1 MEIEW
6 MALPPRPVPRRTV
19 NIDKTRVRFNSSCLH
34 RLRRRD
40 NANPRR
46 QQGCRRHRHP
56 RVLLADRVRGPRH
69 GHRQHRENGN
79 EVQTFILYF
88 NFPFNLLRYG
98 ANNLRLFII
107 KKHVNYHWPVLDPC

>member
-6 MALPPRPVPRRTV
+6 MALPPQPVPRRTV

-88 NFPFNLLRYG
+88 NFRFNLL
-98 ANNLRLFII
+98 
-107 KKHVNYHWPVLDPC
+107 

>member
-19 NIDKTRVRFNSSCLH
+19 NIDKTRVRYNSSCRRQ
-34 RLRRRD
+34 RLRG
-40 NANPRR
+40 NANPHR
-46 QQGCRRHRHP
+46 QLECRRHRHP

-88 NFPFNLLRYG
+88 NFPLNLL
-98 ANNLRLFII
+98 
-107 KKHVNYHWPVLDPC
+107 